1 MKHHEFVAA
10 VRQRGEYGSAAEA
23 EAVIRAVLGVLAAR
37 LTPDE
42 AHDLASQLPEG
53 IAEILEE
60 QSEPTLRLTVQE
72 FLQRIAAGTG
82 ATTRT
87 AEWDA
92 GAVLS
97 TVADAIT
104 DGEFNDLITQLPSG
118 YADLFGNVA
127 VRRPG
132 PPSV

>member
-1 MKHHEFVAA
+1 MQYQEFVAA

-23 EAVIRAVLGVLAAR
+23 EQVIRTVLGVLAAR

-42 AHDLASQLPEG
+42 AHDLASQLPQG
-53 IAEILEE
+53 VAEILED
-60 QSEPTLRLTVQE
+60 QSQPTLRLTVQE
-72 FLQRIAAGTG
+72 FLQRIAAGVG

-104 DGEFNDLITQLPSG
+104 YGELNDVITQLPSG
-118 YADLFGNVA
+118 YASLFGT
-127 VRRPG
+127 R
-132 PPSV
+132 S